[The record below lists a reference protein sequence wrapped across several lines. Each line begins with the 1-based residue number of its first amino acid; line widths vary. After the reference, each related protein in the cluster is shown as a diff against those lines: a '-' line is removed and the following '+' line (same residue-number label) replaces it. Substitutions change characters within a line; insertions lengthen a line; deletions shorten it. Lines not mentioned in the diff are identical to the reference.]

1 MGDRLDDVPAARIG
15 RALRTRRVADQM
27 SEAHAA
33 AAVGISAQDLR
44 EIEAGVRSPATS
56 TVTGLLG
63 LYACPID
70 EIIPPRRPLNPEQL
84 AGLTNRQVLVQYLAL
99 VRGWR
104 GLTRRRDIRFRPDD
118 IAVLVGLLGADADQ
132 IERQLIQY
140 TGCSESAARRFRR
153 LLMASLIA
161 VPVVGGV
168 GLAIPQMSGAGAAGR
183 PAWDGGTIVVPP
195 LIRGV
200 ASTTPIFAVGRAP
213 KHLRPATSG
222 AAATTAAPAAA
233 AHPAQGEEVAP
244 TGDEEATVSIP
255 SLNIELPIIEGGQG
269 VIDEGV
275 VAHYVGAGWLAP
287 IAAGGVGTY
296 WLAAHHVTHGGPF
309 DRLPDIQIGAEVWVT
324 TPSQTFIY
332 TITSMENVGILAG
345 FTPVYGTDPSART
358 ILLQT
363 CLSSTGRLLVH
374 GILTAVS

>member
-1 MGDRLDDVPAARIG
+1 
-15 RALRTRRVADQM
+15 
-27 SEAHAA
+27 
-33 AAVGISAQDLR
+33 
-44 EIEAGVRSPATS
+44 
-56 TVTGLLG
+56 
-63 LYACPID
+63 
-70 EIIPPRRPLNPEQL
+70 
-84 AGLTNRQVLVQYLAL
+84 
-99 VRGWR
+99 
-104 GLTRRRDIRFRPDD
+104 
-118 IAVLVGLLGADADQ
+118 
-132 IERQLIQY
+132 
-140 TGCSESAARRFRR
+140 
-153 LLMASLIA
+153 
-161 VPVVGGV
+161 
-168 GLAIPQMSGAGAAGR
+168 
-183 PAWDGGTIVVPP
+183 
-195 LIRGV
+195 
-200 ASTTPIFAVGRAP
+200 
-213 KHLRPATSG
+213 
-222 AAATTAAPAAA
+222 
-233 AHPAQGEEVAP
+233 VAP

-332 TITSMENVGILAG
+332 TVTSMENVGILAG
-345 FTPVYGTDPSART
+345 YTPVYGADPSART